1 MKTSVTKFKGARLK
15 ELIKRKGISQEKFA
29 EEFGVSTQTISYWIR
44 EKKKPSLFNLEML
57 ADYFDVPQ
65 ICLTGEFPLCSN
77 AEYQKFSD
85 DIKKDFSKFL
95 LPPIDESIKPLFE
108 YLTIIGKRYDT
119 FDFDTL
125 DKCVIDNTPVFYL
138 IKGILEAKI
147 EECFVEFGIISS
159 KEVEND
165 DKE

>member
-29 EEFGVSTQTISYWIR
+29 EEFCVSTQTVSYWIK
-44 EKKKPSLFNLEML
+44 EKKKPSPFNLEML
-57 ADYFDVPQ
+57 ANYFDVPQ

-85 DIKKDFSKFL
+85 DIKKDLSKFL
-95 LPPIDESIKPLFE
+95 LPPIDETIKPLFE
-108 YLTIIGKRYDT
+108 YLTLIGKRYDT
-119 FDFDTL
+119 FDFEML
-125 DKCVIDNTPVFYL
+125 DKGVIDSTPIFYI
-138 IKGILEAKI
+138 IKGILETKI
-147 EECFVEFGIISS
+147 EQCFVEFGVISE
-159 KEVEND
+159 EVNND